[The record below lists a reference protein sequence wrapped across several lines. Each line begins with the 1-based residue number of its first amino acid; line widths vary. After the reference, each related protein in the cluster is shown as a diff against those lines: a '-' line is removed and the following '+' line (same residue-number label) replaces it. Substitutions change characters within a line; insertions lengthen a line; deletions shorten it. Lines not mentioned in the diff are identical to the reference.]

1 MLNAGSIFSNVS
13 YYLVGLSFDLS
24 LPPFQSNF
32 HYVDPFL
39 FYHSGDEPLGS
50 FLTKMIPKGIL
61 IVALLFSQP
70 RDNNTHGST
79 KLAKGV
85 LVFICFSEL
94 LLPFLFHFSVQHK
107 LQNVQY

>member
-1 MLNAGSIFSNVS
+1 MLT
-13 YYLVGLSFDLS
+13 
-24 LPPFQSNF
+24 
-32 HYVDPFL
+32 VDPFL
-39 FYHSGDEPLGS
+39 FYHSCDEPLGS

-94 LLPFLFHFSVQHK
+94 LLPFFHFSVQHK